1 MEGMNYVNSLQDYKK
16 KPKDG
21 ASRGYRLFGCWI
33 MVNAVVH

>member
-21 ASRGYRLFGCWI
+21 ASRGYRLWLLDNG
-33 MVNAVVH
+33 NAVVH